1 MLKAGD
7 VLDVRFYRTPELNV
21 ELPIRADGK
30 ISLEPVGDVQAAG
43 LAPDELART
52 LTERYATE
60 LTDPRVTVI
69 VRSYGGQVF
78 VGGEVGTPSVIPLTS
93 GMTALQA
100 IHGAGG
106 FMDKAARN
114 SVVLIRHEGGRRQ
127 GYRLALDKVVTGED
141 VSADV
146 ALQPSDILDV
156 PKSRVA
162 DVNLFVEQYIRNNLP
177 IQPSV
182 GLVPF

>member
-1 MLKAGD
+1 VSPSRWPHVLLCVGMLASLACTKRYPLPPPPQAGAPGGEVLKAGD

-21 ELPIRADGK
+21 ELPIRGDGK

-69 VRSYGGQVF
+69 VRSHGGQVF

-114 SVVLIRHEGGRRQ
+114 RASCSFATKAAAARGIGSLWT
-127 GYRLALDKVVTGED
+127 KW
-141 VSADV
+141 
-146 ALQPSDILDV
+146 
-156 PKSRVA
+156 
-162 DVNLFVEQYIRNNLP
+162 
-177 IQPSV
+177 
-182 GLVPF
+182 